1 MFVIVFSLCFGA
13 AAGIYITATTPD
25 ARITKKSREAPF
37 RGDLKNELDQNAYA
51 VKGIPSSKDMK
62 HK

>member
-13 AAGIYITATTPD
+13 AAGIYITSTTPD